1 MLRPK
6 KELLG
11 RFTRNKFWSKMA
23 PKMSSPKSHGQPPT
37 LITRTAPLSSS
48 SRMRSHLQSVI
59 SRHRDSLA
67 RNLSPQIL
75 TFNATAPNWSRFS
88 VGQTRRNAPRLS
100 WWPPSSSTARPARPS
115 KSCESAPWPSSTPS
129 TSQST
134 LTPTPSEGEQHTRSE
149 DHDSGQFDEKHF
161 YTCFCLWGLSP
172 RHV

>member
-1 MLRPK
+1 MLCPRK
-6 KELLG
+6 GLLG

-48 SRMRSHLQSVI
+48 SRVRSHLQSVI

-67 RNLSPQIL
+67 RSSLAHRVTL
-75 TFNATAPNWSRFS
+75 AATALNLSRFS
-88 VGQTRRNAPRLS
+88 SGQTRRSEPRLS
-100 WWPPSSSTARPARPS
+100 WWQPSSGTARPARPS
-115 KSCESAPWPSSTPS
+115 MSLGRAPWPSSTRSP
-129 TSQST
+129 SQST
-134 LTPTPSEGEQHTRSE
+134 LTPTPSEGEQHTRNE